1 MSTATP
7 TVLLTAVEYLSLGD
21 ESQSELV
28 RGRVVPMTPPGF
40 RHGSVCSRL
49 IRLIGR
55 FLDEHDL
62 GHLVSNDAGVI
73 TQRDPDTVRGPDLA
87 FFSYERLPREQEPI
101 GYPTVAPDLVF
112 EVLSPTDRMS
122 DVLDKVAEYLQSDV
136 RVVCLVDPAS
146 RQVEVFRDEEPL
158 QHFTVAEQLS
168 IPDVLPGFVLP
179 VKNLFTT

>member
-1 MSTATP
+1 MSTAAP
-7 TVLLTAVEYLSLGD
+7 TVLMTAEEYLALGD
-21 ESQSELV
+21 ESRSELV

-49 IRLIGR
+49 VRLIGR
-55 FLDEHDL
+55 FLDDHDL

-87 FFSYERLPREQEPI
+87 FFSYDRLPREQEPV
-101 GYPTVAPDLVF
+101 GYPAVAPDLVF

-122 DVLDKVAEYLQSDV
+122 DVLDKVAEYLQSHV

-146 RQVEVFRDEEPL
+146 RHVEVFRGEQSL
-158 QHFTVAEQLS
+158 QHFAITDRLL
-168 IPDVLPGFVLP
+168 IPDVLPGFELP
-179 VKNLFTT
+179 VKSLFPV

>member
-1 MSTATP
+1 MSTAAP
-7 TVLLTAVEYLSLGD
+7 IMLLTADEYFALGD
-21 ESQSELV
+21 DSRSELV
-28 RGRVVPMTPPGF
+28 RGRVVTMTPPGF

-49 IRLIGR
+49 VRLLGR
-55 FLDEHDL
+55 FLDDHDL

-87 FFSYERLPREQEPI
+87 FFSYERLPKEQVPI

-122 DVLDKVAEYLQSDV
+122 DVLDKVAEYLQSDI

-146 RQVEVFRDEEPL
+146 RHIDVLRDEHAL
-158 QHFTVAEQLS
+158 QHFRLADEFS
-168 IPDVLPGFVLP
+168 IPDVLPGFSVLTRTIFSP
-179 VKNLFTT
+179 